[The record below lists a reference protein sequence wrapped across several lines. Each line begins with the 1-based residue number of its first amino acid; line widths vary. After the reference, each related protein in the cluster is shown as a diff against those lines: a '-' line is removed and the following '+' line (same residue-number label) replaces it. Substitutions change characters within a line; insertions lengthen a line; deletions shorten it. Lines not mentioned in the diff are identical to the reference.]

1 MHGETVETVVD
12 IIFLVSKITADG
24 DHIYDVKRLLLLG
37 RKTVTKLDSV
47 LKSRDITLLT
57 KVHLVK
63 TVVFPVVMYR
73 CESWAIKKVECQR
86 VDAFK
91 LCCWRRLL
99 RVLWTAR
106 SNQSILKEINPEYSL
121 EGLMLK
127 LQYFGHLDV
136 KN

>member
-24 DHIYDVKRLLLLG
+24 DHTYDVKRLLLLG

-57 KVHLVK
+57 KVRLVK

-73 CESWAIKKVECQR
+73 CESWAIKKVE
-86 VDAFK
+86 
-91 LCCWRRLL
+91 
-99 RVLWTAR
+99 
-106 SNQSILKEINPEYSL
+106 
-121 EGLMLK
+121 
-127 LQYFGHLDV
+127 H
-136 KN
+136 